1 MQDFLSGILFDSVM
15 KMKLYA
21 KIKRNG
27 KWTMVPA
34 ASIRARVDAHDR
46 CECRVCAYIKGGLHE
61 EE

>member
-1 MQDFLSGILFDSVM
+1 
-15 KMKLYA
+15 MKLYA

-34 ASIRARVDAHDR
+34 GSIRARVDAHER
-46 CECRVCAYIKGGLHE
+46 CQCRACALIKGGLDIE